1 MHVSAVAC
9 IYDRHWC
16 YLAGILGCSL
26 DEMAHGDNIGIVAYH
41 QDGILEGL
49 ALGGTGCLGIRET
62 NDTGTKTV
70 GSGLETELGTSRWLE
85 EKGRYDLSLQQ
96 LPVRV
101 LFELLRHFQ
110 EVHDFLLGKVCNGHK
125 IMFFHLKYD

>member
-1 MHVSAVAC
+1 MKFIVTGGAGFIGGNFMHYMVNK
-9 IYDRHWC
+9 YPE
-16 YLAGILGCSL
+16 
-26 DEMAHGDNIGIVAYH
+26 DEFT
-41 QDGILEGL
+41 LEGL